1 MAEFLIGIILGG
13 VFFGGLYWTVQRL
26 DGVQNPSALF
36 LVSFVLRMAILVAG
50 LYYVSGS
57 GYQSVLLTLLGILV
71 IRYIMIFVI
80 NKPQDRLP
88 KKDSSNSGQQP

>member
-1 MAEFLIGIILGG
+1 MVEFLIGIVLGG
-13 VFFGGLYWTVQRL
+13 IFFGGLYWTVQRL
-26 DGVQNPSALF
+26 DGIQNPSALF
-36 LVSFVLRMAILVAG
+36 LVSFVVRMAILVAG

-57 GYQSVLLTLLGILV
+57 GYQAVLLTLLGILV

-88 KKDSSNSGQQP
+88 KKDSPNSGQRL